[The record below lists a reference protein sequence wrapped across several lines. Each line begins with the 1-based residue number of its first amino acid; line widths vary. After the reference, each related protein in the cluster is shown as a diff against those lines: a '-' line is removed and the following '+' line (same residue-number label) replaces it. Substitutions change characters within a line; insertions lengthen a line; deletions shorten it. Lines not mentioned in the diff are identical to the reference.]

1 MPNKNNV
8 MTAEERQ
15 ALLDGVRNES
25 RPWRDE
31 SLVRIKAFA
40 NDLQT
45 EKFALPL
52 LLQGGQAEIIAALYD
67 FCEQANKSHD
77 YLKADALAAL
87 TEKDIKGSKK
97 RALERL
103 NLTADAAI
111 LVERV
116 IEEIKKP
123 DMRLDIINERLK
135 LIEKRATQLDD
146 PDIIARRKLARGLLV
161 AGIALLVLGMAVA
174 MTSLAVLSVVAAPL
188 AIPLFAGLL
197 AAGIAML
204 AAGSI
209 SIGVSTAMP
218 GQSSYQPTRLSHTL
232 HFFRD
237 VTKDALAGK
246 STPGIRNTIHQIC
259 RNAR

>member
-8 MTAEERQ
+8 MTVQERQ
-15 ALLDGVRNES
+15 ALLNGVREKSFPYRN
-25 RPWRDE
+25 D
-31 SLVRIKAFA
+31 SLANIKAFA
-40 NDLQT
+40 DYLKSGT
-45 EKFALPL
+45 FALPL
-52 LLQGGQAEIIAALYD
+52 LLQGGQAEIIAALND
-67 FCEQANKSHD
+67 FCDQANERYD
-77 YLKADALAAL
+77 DINADALAVL
-87 TEKDIKGSKK
+87 TEKDIQGSKK
-97 RALERL
+97 QALERL

-123 DMRLDIINERLK
+123 DMCLDIINEKLK
-135 LIEKRATQLDD
+135 LIEKRAAQLDD
-146 PDIIARRKLARGLLV
+146 PNAIQRRKLASRLLV
-161 AGIALLVLGMAVA
+161 AGIALLVVGMAAA

-188 AIPLFAGLL
+188 AIPLFAGLM

-218 GQSSYQPTRLSHTL
+218 GQFSYQSTSLSNAL

-237 VTKDALAGK
+237 VTKDTLAGK